1 MLFESLR
8 GGIGIHA
15 VILAAGRGSRMG
27 ALSDSMPKGLIPI
40 AGKTI
45 IHRLLETL
53 SQSGVQSFHI
63 GVGWKSELFKEH
75 LLELADSYSIE
86 IVQVS
91 SLEKGPLHT
100 LFSVLEDWAYD
111 SFLICPADYIVSSSA
126 VKQLIKSHRSGG
138 ESRVVTVSIAAE
150 SKHEFP
156 VYIQSDGRIS
166 GLGSP
171 LTDYDSVY
179 NSAMLIAA
187 SPGTIGHFRA
197 AYASSEKTVVAAVN
211 QMISKGMSV
220 YAVKV
225 TERGFDIDSIPDLL
239 AANDILL
246 SEQVSPNEGC
256 IVIPAG
262 ATIAVSREIQIP
274 SGTLIAS
281 GVSIIGPTFIGP
293 ACRIEQNCRVGPGVS
308 MGQNTKLSRETIIER
323 SILFDSACVDEG
335 VCIKDAIV
343 YGNHIIKESE

>member
-8 GGIGIHA
+8 GGICIHA
-15 VILAAGRGSRMG
+15 IILAAGRGSRMG
-27 ALSDSMPKGLIPI
+27 ALSASIPKGLIPI

-63 GVGWKSELFKEH
+63 GVGWKSELFKQH
-75 LLELADSYSIE
+75 LLELTDSYSID

-100 LFSVLEDWAYD
+100 LFTVLEDWTD
-111 SFLICPADYIVSSSA
+111 NPFLICPADYFVSSSA
-126 VKQLIKSHRSGG
+126 VKQLIKSHRSAG
-138 ESRVVTVSIAAE
+138 ESRVVTVSVAAE

-171 LTDYDSVY
+171 LTHYDSVY

-187 SPGTIGHFRA
+187 NPGTIGHFRSA
-197 AYASSEKTVVAAVN
+197 HASSEKTVVAVVN
-211 QMISKGMSV
+211 QMISKGMNV

-225 TERGFDIDSIPDLL
+225 TGKWFDIDSIPDLL
-239 AANDILL
+239 AANDMIL
-246 SEQVSPNEGC
+246 SEQVSPNKGC
-256 IVIPAG
+256 IVVPAG
-262 ATIAVSREIQIP
+262 ATIDVSEKIEMQ
-274 SGTLIAS
+274 SGTLLAS
-281 GVSIIGPTFIGP
+281 GVSIIGPTFIAP

-308 MGQNTKLSRETIIER
+308 MGQNTELSRETIIER
-323 SILFDSACVDEG
+323 SILFGSACVDEG

-343 YGNHIIKESE
+343 YGNHIIKECE